1 MVNSIGNNYN
11 ANAALTDNSKAVYA
25 AQRQD
30 APAAPKETVN
40 KIESKDLRIK
50 DQIKE
55 MADNPPIDK
64 ALVEDIKAKVEQGIY
79 PIDLDLVTDKMFESL
94 RESKT

>member
-1 MVNSIGNNYN
+1 MVNSIGNNYST
-11 ANAALTDNSKAVYA
+11 NAAVTDNSKAAYA

-30 APAAPKETVN
+30 APAAPKEIVN

-50 DQIKE
+50 DQIKD

-79 PIDLDLVTDKMFESL
+79 PIDLDLVMDKMFESF

>member
-1 MVNSIGNNYN
+1 MVNSIGNNYST
-11 ANAALTDNSKAVYA
+11 NAAVTDNSKAAYA

-30 APAAPKETVN
+30 APAAPKEIVN

-50 DQIKE
+50 DQIKD
-55 MADNPPIDK
+55 MANNPPIDK
-64 ALVEDIKAKVEQGIY
+64 AMVEDIKSQVEQGIY
-79 PIDLDLVTDKMFESL
+79 PIDLDLVMDKMFESF

>member
-11 ANAALTDNSKAVYA
+11 TNAAVTDNSKAVYA

-30 APAAPKETVN
+30 APAAPKEVVN

-50 DQIKE
+50 DQIKD
-55 MADNPPIDK
+55 MADSPPIDR

-79 PIDLDLVTDKMFESL
+79 PIDLDLVMDKMFESF

>member
-1 MVNSIGNNYN
+1 MVNSIGNNYST
-11 ANAALTDNSKAVYA
+11 NAAVTDNSKAAYA

-30 APAAPKETVN
+30 APAAPKEIVN

-50 DQIKE
+50 DQIKD
-55 MADNPPIDK
+55 MADSPPIDR

-79 PIDLDLVTDKMFESL
+79 PIDLDLVMDKMFESF

>member
-1 MVNSIGNNYN
+1 MVNSIGNNYST
-11 ANAALTDNSKAVYA
+11 NAAVTDNSKAAAA

-30 APAAPKETVN
+30 APAAPKEIVN

-50 DQIKE
+50 DQIKD
-55 MADNPPIDK
+55 MADSPPIDR

-79 PIDLDLVTDKMFESL
+79 PIDLDLVMDKMFESF

>member
-1 MVNSIGNNYN
+1 MVNSIGNNYIT
-11 ANAALTDNSKAVYA
+11 NAAVTDNSKAAYA

-30 APAAPKETVN
+30 APAAPKEIVN

-50 DQIKE
+50 DQIKD
-55 MADNPPIDK
+55 MADSPPIDR

-79 PIDLDLVTDKMFESL
+79 PIDLDLVMDKMFESF

>member
-30 APAAPKETVN
+30 APAAPKEIVN

-50 DQIKE
+50 DQIKD
-55 MADNPPIDK
+55 MANSPPIDK
-64 ALVEDIKAKVEQGIY
+64 AMVEDIKSQVEQGIY
-79 PIDLDLVTDKMFESL
+79 PIDLDQLMDKMFESF

>member
-11 ANAALTDNSKAVYA
+11 TNSAVTDNSKAAYA

-30 APAAPKETVN
+30 APAAPKEIVN

-50 DQIKE
+50 DQIKD
-55 MADNPPIDK
+55 MADSPPIDR

-79 PIDLDLVTDKMFESL
+79 PIDLDLVMDKMFESF

>member
-1 MVNSIGNNYN
+1 MVNSIGNNYST
-11 ANAALTDNSKAVYA
+11 NAAVTDNSKAAYA

-30 APAAPKETVN
+30 APAAPKEIVN

-50 DQIKE
+50 DQIKD
-55 MADNPPIDK
+55 MADSPPIDR

-79 PIDLDLVTDKMFESL
+79 PIDLDLVMDKMFESF
-94 RESKT
+94 RDSKT

>member
-1 MVNSIGNNYN
+1 MVNSIGNNYST
-11 ANAALTDNSKAVYA
+11 NAAVTDNSKAAYA

-30 APAAPKETVN
+30 APAAPKEIVN

-50 DQIKE
+50 DQIKD
-55 MADNPPIDK
+55 MADSPPVDK
-64 ALVEDIKAKVEQGIY
+64 ALVADIKAKVEQGIY
-79 PIDLDLVTDKMFESL
+79 PIDLDQLMDKMFESF

>member
-1 MVNSIGNNYN
+1 MVNSIGNNYST
-11 ANAALTDNSKAVYA
+11 NAAVTDNSKAAYA

-30 APAAPKETVN
+30 APAAPKEVVN

-50 DQIKE
+50 DQIKD
-55 MADNPPIDK
+55 MADSPPIDR

-79 PIDLDLVTDKMFESL
+79 PIDLDLVMDKMFESF

>member
-1 MVNSIGNNYN
+1 MVNSIGNNYST
-11 ANAALTDNSKAVYA
+11 NAAVTDNSKAAYA

-30 APAAPKETVN
+30 APAAPKEIVN

-50 DQIKE
+50 DQIKD
-55 MADNPPIDK
+55 MADSPPVDK

-79 PIDLDLVTDKMFESL
+79 PIDLDLVMDKMFESF
-94 RESKT
+94 REAKT